1 MSQASDPDPETSA
14 EPVKAGARVVAAQ
27 AAPLPDRAQIL
38 ALVAELPHLPGVYR
52 MLGAERKVLYVGKA
66 IDLRKRVGSYFQS
79 GRNVS
84 PRIELMVRQVHHVEV
99 TVTRSESEALLLEN
113 NFIKSLQPRYNILYR
128 DDKSYPYLRI
138 GPGDF
143 PRLGFYRGA
152 IDQKSQY
159 FGPFPNAGAVRASIQ
174 LIQKVFRLRTCED
187 TVFRNRSRPCL
198 LQQIHRCTGPCVGL
212 IDRDAYAE
220 DVADATLFLRGH
232 DDLVIDKLVRRME
245 AASARLD
252 FEEAATLR
260 DQVQSLRTVRESQFV
275 DEGTATNADV
285 VACEELSGRFC
296 VNVAMIRAGRHVG
309 DRSLFPDHA
318 DGASAAEVL
327 LAFLSQHYIDADVPP
342 QIVVNQPIEA
352 QELLS
357 VLSAQAGRKVHL
369 VTHPREARRMWLE
382 MASRNARLSLERRMA
397 GEQNQEARLAALQAA
412 LKLPDT
418 MRRIE
423 CFDVS
428 HTMGEA
434 AVASCVVYEGDAMR
448 PGDYRR
454 YNVTPDAPGDDYAA
468 MREAIERRFKRLV
481 AGEGRMPDLL
491 LIDGGAGQARI
502 ARDVLDD
509 LGVIDLPI
517 IGVAKGEGRKPGLE
531 TLIFTDGREGL
542 QLEMDHPGAHLVQQ
556 IRDEA
561 HRFAIQGHRAR
572 RDKKRV
578 GSALDD
584 IAGIG
589 PKRRQQLLSRFGG
602 LRGVA
607 AASAQDLMQVEGIS
621 HSLAERIYRALH

>member
-1 MSQASDPDPETSA
+1 MSSLSPELDGPASGEGLPIVAQPER
-14 EPVKAGARVVAAQ
+14 EVLLKR
-27 AAPLPDRAQIL
+27 
-38 ALVAELPHLPGVYR
+38 VAELPHLPGVYR
-52 MLGAERKVLYVGKA
+52 MIGAGEKVLYVGKA
-66 IDLRKRVGSYFQS
+66 IDLRKRVASYFQA
-79 GRNVS
+79 GRHAS
-84 PRIELMVRQVHHVEV
+84 PRIELMVRQVYRFDV

-143 PRLGFYRGA
+143 PRLAFYRGA
-152 IDQKSQY
+152 LDQKSRF

-212 IDRDAYAE
+212 VDTATYAE
-220 DVADATLFLRGH
+220 DVSDATLFLEGH
-232 DDLVIDKLVRRME
+232 DDLVIEKLVRRME
-245 AASARLD
+245 AAAERLA

-260 DQVQSLRTVRESQFV
+260 DQIQALRKVRESQFV
-275 DEGTATNADV
+275 DAGTATNADV
-285 VACEELSGRFC
+285 VACESISGRFC
-296 VNVAMIRAGRHVG
+296 VNIAMIRAGRHVG

-318 DGASAAEVL
+318 DGAASSEVL
-327 LAFLSQHYIDADVPP
+327 SAFLSQHYLGADVPE
-342 QIVVNQPIEA
+342 QIIVHPAIEA
-352 QELLS
+352 DGLVE
-357 VLSAQAGRKVHL
+357 VLSQQAGRRVQL
-369 VTHPREARRMWLE
+369 SSNPREVRRRWLE
-382 MASRNARLSLERRMA
+382 MAMQNARLALERRLA
-397 GEQNQEARLAALQAA
+397 SQQNQEARLSALQEA
-412 LKLPDT
+412 LGLSDVV
-418 MRRIE
+418 RRIE

-434 AVASCVVYEGDAMR
+434 AVASCVVYDGDGMR
-448 PGDYRR
+448 PGEYRR
-454 YNVTPDAPGDDYAA
+454 YNVSPDAPGDDYAA
-468 MREAIERRFKRLV
+468 MREALERRFRRAV
-481 AGEGRMPDLL
+481 AGEGRLPDLL
-491 LIDGGAGQARI
+491 LIDGGPGQSRI
-502 ARDVLDD
+502 AREVLDD
-509 LGVIDLPI
+509 LGVNDLPVV
-517 IGVAKGEGRKPGLE
+517 GVAKGEGRKPGLE
-531 TLIFTDGREGL
+531 TLVFTDGREGL
-542 QLEMDHPGAHLVQQ
+542 QLAMDHPGAHLVQQ

-578 GSALDD
+578 GSALDG
-584 IAGIG
+584 IAGVG
-589 PKRRQQLLSRFGG
+589 PKRRQQLLARFGG